1 MATIMIDLN
10 LIFNSLNNLFHGT
23 LITLKIVII
32 AFSIGMIIGVII
44 SFLEIS
50 KSSIIKAVI
59 NVYITVLRGTP
70 TLVQILFIYYVIP
83 QFNIPIDPVFAASI
97 AIGLNSSAYVSQ
109 IIKSGINAIPSGQFE
124 AAKTLGLSSF
134 VTMKDIILPQV
145 FKTSLPS
152 FGNELIAIIKD
163 SSLASI
169 IGVMELSKE
178 ASIIRSRTYD
188 AFSILLAISLIYLFL
203 TISVSFAIKKLERK
217 LKINA

>member
-1 MATIMIDLN
+1 MIDFN
-10 LIFNSLNNLFHGT
+10 LIFHSLTNLFHGT
-23 LITLKIVII
+23 LITLKIVLI
-32 AFSIGMIIGVII
+32 AFSIGMTIGMII
-44 SFLEIS
+44 SILETS
-50 KSSIIKAVI
+50 KSSIIKAII

-70 TLVQILFIYYVIP
+70 TLVQILFIYYVVP
-83 QFNIPIDPVFAASI
+83 QFNIPIDPIFAASI

-124 AAKTLGLSSF
+124 AAKTLGFSQF
-134 VTMKDIILPQV
+134 ITMKDIILPQV

-188 AFSILLAISLIYLFL
+188 AFSILLAISLIYLSL
-203 TISVSFAIKKLERK
+203 TISVSFLIKKLERK
-217 LKINA
+217 LEINA